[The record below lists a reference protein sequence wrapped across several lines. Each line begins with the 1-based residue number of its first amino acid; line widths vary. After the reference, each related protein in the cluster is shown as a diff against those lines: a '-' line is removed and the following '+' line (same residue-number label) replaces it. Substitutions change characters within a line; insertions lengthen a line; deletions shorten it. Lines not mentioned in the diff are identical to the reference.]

1 MITLIAPAKINL
13 YLHVMGKRDDGYHL
27 LDSMALFLHDLH
39 DTLSIEKIDKLQFVA
54 TGLVPKGAEGEKNLA
69 VKAAVAMA
77 KLAGV
82 KPHLRI
88 RLEKTI
94 PSGAGLGGGSADA
107 AATVKALEQLWD
119 IPLSPQERQ
128 ELLLSL
134 GADVPVCYHGKPC
147 RFEGV
152 GEVISA
158 VPALPHFYLLLLWPD
173 VHTSTKEVFEKRT
186 AHYRDTR
193 TAMPPI
199 FSDLRDF
206 VHFLQTTNND
216 LQDSAEQISPAIRA
230 ARIFLEMKTGCL
242 LARMSGSGS
251 CVFGIFEDPALC
263 ADAQAQ
269 IHAKVPAW
277 WTHTGIV

>member
-1 MITLIAPAKINL
+1 
-13 YLHVMGKRDDGYHL
+13 MGKRDDGYHL

-269 IHAKVPAW
+269 IHAKFPAW